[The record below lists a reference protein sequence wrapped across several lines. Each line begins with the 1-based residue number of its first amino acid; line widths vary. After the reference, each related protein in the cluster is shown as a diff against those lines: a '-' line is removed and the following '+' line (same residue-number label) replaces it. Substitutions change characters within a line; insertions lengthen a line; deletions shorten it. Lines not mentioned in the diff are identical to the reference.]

1 MSQNLR
7 GTRSAPSIDRSPDP
21 GKSGLGPGKQT
32 LVEQLQRQAT
42 GAGPQEGGPKVDA
55 ALASPSQPLDAG
67 ARGMME
73 SKLNQDFSG
82 VRVHTDD
89 TAAAGAASVQAR
101 AFTVGSDIVF
111 GSGQYQ
117 PHSGDGRKLLAHELT
132 HVAQQGGG
140 GHAPEVARS
149 PQAHGTDETAA
160 GELRAMLGSIAQL
173 LSAATSLPDPPPE
186 LASAQ
191 AELPKLRSVA
201 GGSDHEAITEALE
214 TLQHTLG
221 EAGVKPQDLQHSA
234 ANAAHAPAPAPAP
247 APATTAAPAPTVA
260 VQTPPQLAAKSLSVS
275 QPGDA
280 AEVEAEQIADS
291 IDSDRPASIGHSAG
305 PGIHRLLEP
314 LRAAGAAAVAL
325 VGRVVAEL
333 HRRFIAE
340 PRARRDAVALET
352 ADHTANPH
360 AGHSLGRHGP
370 QVTDAQLQSRLT
382 TGTAPDGAFSPAP
395 GTSSRFNSHID
406 YIQTRQAAATSAANA
421 IATLQ
426 GRLAPLLTAYETACV
441 TFLTTPGGPAKG
453 AAGAARN
460 AARTAVTNATGTIT
474 NPSPTELAVV
484 VQNFPMPATTP
495 PADVPGLV
503 AGMITLRPTYKV
515 VVDHA
520 RDIGTAFVGTGAPTP
535 AIHPTTAAA
544 GPGQVW
550 PGTAPAPAAPQRT
563 RTTFGV
569 PVNST
574 LGAPPAPAT
583 WTAIQHFPAEP
594 TEPVGIGY

>member
-1 MSQNLR
+1 MSHNVR
-7 GTRSAPSIDRSPDP
+7 GTRSSPTIDRSPDP
-21 GKSGLGPGKQT
+21 GQPALGPGKQT
-32 LVEQLQRQAT
+32 LVEQLQRHAT
-42 GAGPQEGGPKVDA
+42 GPGPSEGGPKVDA
-55 ALASPSQPLDAG
+55 ALASSSQPLDAG

-73 SKLNQDFSG
+73 SKLHHDFSG
-82 VRVHTDD
+82 VRVHTDS
-89 TAAAGAASVQAR
+89 TAAAGAASVQAK

-117 PHSGDGRKLLAHELT
+117 PHSTDGRRLLAHELT

-149 PQAHGTDETAA
+149 PQAQGADQAPA
-160 GELRAMLGSIAQL
+160 GELRGMLGAIAQL
-173 LSAATSLPDPPPE
+173 LSAASSLPDPLPE

-201 GGSDHEAITEALE
+201 GGSDPEAISEALE
-214 TLQHTLG
+214 TLQHALG
-221 EAGVKPQDLQHSA
+221 EAGVTAQELQRSA
-234 ANAAHAPAPAPAP
+234 ANAAHAPAAEPAHAPA
-247 APATTAAPAPTVA
+247 AAAASPVT
-260 VQTPPQLAAKSLSVS
+260 VQTPTQLAAKSLSVS

-280 AEVEAEQIADS
+280 AEVEAERVADS
-291 IDSDRPASIGHSAG
+291 IDTDRPASIGHAAD
-305 PGIHRLLEP
+305 PGIHRLLGP
-314 LRAAGAAAVAL
+314 LRAAGSAAIAQL
-325 VGRVVAEL
+325 GRVVAEL

-340 PRARRDAVALET
+340 PRARREATALET
-352 ADHTANPH
+352 SDHAANPH

-370 QVTDAQLQSRLT
+370 QVSDAQLQSRLT
-382 TGTAPDGAFSPAP
+382 TGVAPDTAFSPAP

-406 YIQTRQAAATSAANA
+406 YMQTRQAAATAAATA
-421 IATLQ
+421 IANTQ
-426 GRLAPLLTAYETACV
+426 GLLVPLLNAYETACV
-441 TFLTTPGGPAKG
+441 DFLNEPPGPGKGAKG
-453 AAGAARN
+453 AARNTARV
-460 AARTAVTNATGTIT
+460 AVTNAANTIT
-474 NPSPTELAVV
+474 NPSTTQLAVV
-484 VQNFPMPATTP
+484 VQNFPLTGATP
-495 PADVPGLV
+495 VGDVPGLV
-503 AGMITLRPTYKV
+503 AGMVTLRATYKV

-535 AIHPTTAAA
+535 AVHPTTGAA

-574 LGAPPAPAT
+574 LIAPPAPAT